1 MTPDLLRTLNALAPD
16 VRDIQ
21 GVSRLI
27 RAITPLVQTVRLPD
41 TTLPWGRYLVRAAPG
56 GAWNL
61 QMDVFSDGYVG
72 GIHAHRTW
80 GAFWVLR
87 GSLWSESYAFEAG
100 RPRLA
105 AASWV
110 AAGGCEAFC
119 PPESD
124 WHRVGAGT
132 PGVQTVSFHLYGPG
146 FDLDEGDGVDDEGQV
161 RRYRRG
167 PWGDAA
173 VVYGALGVR

>member
-1 MTPDLLRTLNALAPD
+1 MTDELLLTIDALAPD
-16 VRDIQ
+16 VSDIG
-21 GVSRLI
+21 GVARLI
-27 RAITPLVQTVRLPD
+27 RAVTPLVHAVRLPD
-41 TTLPWGRYLVRAAPG
+41 TTLPWGRYLVRAAAAN
-56 GAWNL
+56 AWNL
-61 QMDVFSDGYVG
+61 QMDVFSEGYVG

-87 GSLWSESYAFEAG
+87 GSLWSESYALVEE
-100 RPRLA
+100 RPLLS

-110 AAGGCEAFC
+110 AVGGCEAFC

-146 FDLDEGDGVDDEGQV
+146 FDLDEGDGVGEDGQV

-167 PWGDAA
+167 PWGDPA
-173 VVYGALGVR
+173 VVAAALGVR